1 MKKILSLITISLC
14 YFSSP
19 ALSDSNDDMLFDVA
33 SELNSDLPMRVD
45 EMTTWDSSMY
55 LKNENLFVY
64 IYTILDE
71 YRSSEYDSSS
81 LKVFF
86 NQVINKFCTD
96 PDTRYLLGLTD
107 IQMKYFNLNGE
118 YLFKND
124 FSEDDC

>member
-19 ALSDSNDDMLFDVA
+19 AFSDSIDDMLFDMA

-45 EMTTWDSSMY
+45 EITTWDSSIY
-55 LKNENLFVY
+55 LKNENLY
-64 IYTILDE
+64 IYNYTILNED
-71 YRSSEYDSSS
+71 RSSEYDSSS

-86 NQVINKFCTD
+86 KQVINKFCTD
-96 PDTRYLLGLTD
+96 PDTSYLLELTD
-107 IQMKYFNLNGE
+107 IEMKYFNLNGE
-118 YLFKND
+118 YLFKNE